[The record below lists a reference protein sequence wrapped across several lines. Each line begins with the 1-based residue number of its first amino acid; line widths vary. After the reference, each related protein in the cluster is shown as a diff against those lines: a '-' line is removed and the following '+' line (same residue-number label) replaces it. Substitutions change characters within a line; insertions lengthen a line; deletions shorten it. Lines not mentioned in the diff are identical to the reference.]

1 MVDSR
6 ASVHLVSKRDL
17 ISAELGTMRTSRSPT
32 TVMTAN
38 GEVQTREEATENVKE
53 LDIFVTVVLLQK
65 KQPQFF
71 HSESSADTRI
81 TGPTVKKPHLTKKG
95 KRIDCNF
102 SNYVPCVVPGLS
114 TSSSPTPPP
123 TSSSSS
129 SQDSV
134 FDISSYT
141 ENPVAERSGS
151 TSKELQGNPMHKTTE
166 TENKNKYEGREEV
179 QSDLLHDLLDWL
191 QDFRENLVDESGPS
205 EPRET
210 LLLMIETLP
219 VLLVNYQWSREQKW
233 NRVRVSIVSTR
244 TFRRTQ
250 IAISG

>member
-1 MVDSR
+1 MN
-6 ASVHLVSKRDL
+6 LVSKRDL
-17 ISAELGTMRTSRSPT
+17 ISAESGTMRTSRSPT
-32 TVMTAN
+32 RMMTAN
-38 GEVQTREEATENVKE
+38 GEVQTREEATVYVKE
-53 LDIFVTVVLLQK
+53 LDMFVTVMLLQK
-65 KQPQFF
+65 KHPQFF

-81 TGPTVKKPHLTKKG
+81 TGPTVKNHISPKKG

-102 SNYVPCVVPGLS
+102 SNYVPFVVPGLS
-114 TSSSPTPPP
+114 TSSSSTPPP
-123 TSSSSS
+123 TSSASS

-134 FDISSYT
+134 LDIGSYT
-141 ENPVAERSGS
+141 ENPVPERSGS
-151 TSKELQGNPMHKTTE
+151 TSEELQGNPMHKPTE
-166 TENKNKYEGREEV
+166 TEDKNKNEGREEV

-233 NRVRVSIVSTR
+233 NPVRVSIVSTR

-250 IAISG
+250 TAISA